1 MTTQVTTVNAK
12 EYVRD
17 YFKGEVNITR
27 VIPRGDLVEVFFV
40 IPLDYKED
48 DYDGM
53 FTVWVEEGKLYG
65 EW

>member
-1 MTTQVTTVNAK
+1 MTTQVTMVNAK

-17 YFKGEVNITR
+17 YFKGKVNISR
-27 VIPRGDLVEVFFV
+27 VIPRGNLVEVFFE
-40 IPLDYKED
+40 LED
-48 DYDGM
+48 DYEGL

>member
-1 MTTQVTTVNAK
+1 MTIQVTTVNAK

-17 YFKGEVNITR
+17 YFKGEVNISR
-27 VIPRGDLVEVFFV
+27 VIPRGNLVEVFFE
-40 IPLDYKED
+40 LED
-48 DYDGM
+48 DYKGL